1 MLFFKGLLENKIYKE
16 IMNIYILVDIKYI
29 LVFFIKLNILKIF
42 KIIKCMNCLFDI

>member
-16 IMNIYILVDIKYI
+16 TVNIYILVDIKYI
-29 LVFFIKLNILKIF
+29 LVFFKLNILRIF